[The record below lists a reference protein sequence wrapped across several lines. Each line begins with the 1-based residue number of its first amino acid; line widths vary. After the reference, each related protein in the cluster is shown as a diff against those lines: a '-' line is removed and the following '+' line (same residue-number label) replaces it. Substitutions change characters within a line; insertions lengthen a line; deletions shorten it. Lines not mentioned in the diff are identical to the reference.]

1 MKIDVKALLRLSA
14 VPGVGAHRIRS
25 LVSAFRSPEEAFR
38 ASISAL
44 TAVDGIDVKTAR
56 NIKTFKDDGFA
67 AQQLSL
73 MNKCEAKI
81 ITFWDSAY
89 PARLKNIADPP
100 AFIFMRGDILKSDED
115 AIAVVGMRQPSEY
128 GKITAEKLCSDLAH
142 EKITVVSGLA
152 RGIDTHGHTAAL
164 NAGGR
169 TLAVLGSGVDVIY
182 PFENKSLAQ
191 RIISRGALISE
202 FPMGTGPDAPNF
214 PRRNRI
220 ISGLSAGTVVIEAGE
235 RSGALITASV
245 ALEQNRE
252 VFAVPG
258 SVHSPKS
265 KGTNR
270 LIQEGAKL
278 VTCVQD
284 VVDEVRPQLTHIMQ
298 KARIQ
303 RPLETLTDLERK
315 MFESLSHEPQHIDAI
330 AQTHGIPTSQALTL
344 LLSLELKYMAKQIA
358 GKMFVRI

>member
-1 MKIDVKALLRLSA
+1 MKIDVKSLLRLSA
-14 VPGVGAHRIRS
+14 VPGVGARRIRS
-25 LVSAFRSPEEAFR
+25 LVSAFRSSEDVFKVT
-38 ASISAL
+38 ISDL
-44 TAVDGIDVKTAR
+44 TAVDGIDVKTAKS
-56 NIKTFKDDGFA
+56 IKTFHDDSFA
-67 AQQLSL
+67 ARQLSL
-73 MNKCEAKI
+73 MNKCEAKL

-100 AFIFMRGDILKSDED
+100 AFVFIRGDILESDAD
-115 AIAVVGMRQPSEY
+115 AIAVVGMRQPSDY
-128 GKITAEKLCSDLAH
+128 GKVTSEKLCSDLVN

-152 RGIDTHGHTAAL
+152 RGIDTHAHTAAL

-191 RIISRGALISE
+191 RIISQGALISE
-202 FPMGTGPDAPNF
+202 FPMGAGPDAPNF

-220 ISGLSAGTVVIEAGE
+220 ISGISAGTVVIEAGE

-278 VTCVQD
+278 VTCLQD
-284 VVDEVRPQLTHIMQ
+284 IVDEVRPQLTHLAH
-298 KARIQ
+298 KARIK

-315 MFESLSHEPQHIDAI
+315 MFESLSHEPLHIDAI
-330 AQTHGIPTSQALTL
+330 AQMNGIPTSQALTL